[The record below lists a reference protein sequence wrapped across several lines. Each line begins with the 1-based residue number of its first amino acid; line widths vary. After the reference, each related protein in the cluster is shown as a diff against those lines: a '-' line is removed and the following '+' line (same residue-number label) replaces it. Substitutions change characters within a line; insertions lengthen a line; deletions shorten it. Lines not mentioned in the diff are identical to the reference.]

1 MILLTGATGF
11 IGRNLVKRLME
22 QGEPVRCLISQHR
35 TNRISWDTEAPNAP
49 EVIIGSLLDD
59 EVLFRAMAGVHTVI
73 HLANAQWWG
82 RFRDLERIELNGTR
96 KLIAAARAARI
107 GRIIIPSHLGASSAS
122 AYTLLKIKGQVEELI
137 RASGLA
143 YTIIRSGI
151 VFGEEDHFINHIAMM
166 LSVNPFF
173 FVMPGHGEI
182 ALHPIYID
190 DLVEAI
196 ARSLEHIDIVDETI
210 EIGGPEYTTFQ
221 DMMYTIMRVT
231 GMQRI
236 LIPVPPYLVRTIVS
250 IYSRIFP
257 RSIMTPQWLDILA
270 ANRTTRINNI
280 YEIFGIQPRR
290 FEDTLLTYLPKRRHF
305 FSLLRMSLRRR
316 PRGV

>member
-1 MILLTGATGF
+1 MILVTGATGF

-22 QGEPVRCLISQHR
+22 QGEPVRCLISQYRANH
-35 TNRISWDTEAPNAP
+35 ISWDTEAPNAP

-73 HLANAQWWG
+73 HLENAQWWG

-151 VFGEEDHFINHIAMM
+151 VFGPEDHFINHIAMM
-166 LSVNPFF
+166 LSVNPLF

-196 ARSLEHIDIVDETI
+196 VRSLEHIDIVDETI

-231 GMQRI
+231 GMQRL
-236 LIPVPPYLVRTIVS
+236 LIPMPPYLVRTIVS